1 MKPGAHGWQQ
11 LAFFFLHKILM
22 TVIFTSD
29 LTSNFKTDKY

>member
-1 MKPGAHGWQQ
+1 MTTTSF
-11 LAFFFLHKILM
+11 FFFLHKILM